1 MAIPTLPRDRQRSSG
16 NRSMKLSD
24 RTAIVTG
31 AAGGIGSAIARAFA
45 REGAKQCLVD
55 VAVAGGKLEQLAK
68 ELATVGPAPTSVEA
82 DLTDAAQVNSMV
94 ATATQ
99 GLGHIDILVNVAGVL
114 STGSAAQLTET
125 EWDRVIAVNLKGVF
139 LCCQSVIVPMRAHG
153 RGRIINMG
161 SLNAKTGGNARPWL
175 SPDEQNATSNIAYNV
190 SKAGVHAMT
199 YCLAKELARDSIT
212 VNAVAPGPIAS
223 AMTTTF
229 PQTLRDL
236 IPVGRMGR
244 PEEVAEVVVFLASDS
259 ADFITGEV
267 IDVNGGM
274 FMD

>member
-125 EWDRVIAVNLKGVF
+125 E
-139 LCCQSVIVPMRAHG
+139 
-153 RGRIINMG
+153 
-161 SLNAKTGGNARPWL
+161 
-175 SPDEQNATSNIAYNV
+175 
-190 SKAGVHAMT
+190 
-199 YCLAKELARDSIT
+199 
-212 VNAVAPGPIAS
+212 
-223 AMTTTF
+223 
-229 PQTLRDL
+229 
-236 IPVGRMGR
+236 
-244 PEEVAEVVVFLASDS
+244 
-259 ADFITGEV
+259 
-267 IDVNGGM
+267 
-274 FMD
+274 